1 MNYNPTHKSSSGK
14 VKLIMIFL
22 SFVFFSNG
30 YGQVTVNPGKPFID
44 TTDGAFD
51 VSYYLYNLHGFL
63 LNYNSINI
71 QSIFKRSKKV

>member
-1 MNYNPTHKSSSGK
+1 
-14 VKLIMIFL
+14 
-22 SFVFFSNG
+22 
-30 YGQVTVNPGKPFID
+30 
-44 TTDGAFD
+44 